1 MSPRCLPHLS
11 SFVLPVSAMDL
22 TAQDFAPDH
31 SERSPSV
38 LPQVRTDILHT
49 APASFATNPPIS
61 WHAHFLPFVL
71 SVAEPITG
79 TVCVICFRSALLG
92 SASHVDRRSIDSE
105 LYGVRTGMEVYTSA
119 LATQTIVFLCRER
132 RTSTYTSTKGLETGR
147 QRHRKVKSVVYS
159 TYIHMNPMKE
169 SKVSRAVK
177 NIIRQM
183 VGIAVIEC

>member
-1 MSPRCLPHLS
+1 MIKGTVHKDTGVHSAEGIRRCPQGVFLISPRLFYPFPQWISQLKILRPIILRDLLPS
-11 SFVLPVSAMDL
+11 SHKCARIYCIQHPLPSQRTL
-22 TAQDFAPDH
+22 
-31 SERSPSV
+31 PS
-38 LPQVRTDILHT
+38 R
-49 APASFATNPPIS
+49 
-61 WHAHFLPFVL
+61 
-71 SVAEPITG
+71 
-79 TVCVICFRSALLG
+79 G